1 MNGYHLKTMKQLLAV
16 VIGLGLCAAGCA
28 DPPAPAT
35 PTPVTPTVTETFTGQ
50 LLVLGSN
57 SHTFTV
63 SQIGGLQVTLSG
75 ITPPAAIGIAVGT
88 PSGASCLPIQSLTAV
103 ANPTA
108 QISGTATITGSF
120 CVSVYDVGGLV
131 EPVNYTVTVLHS

>member
-1 MNGYHLKTMKQLLAV
+1 MKMILAV
-16 VIGLGLCAAGCA
+16 LLGLSVLAAGCS
-28 DPPAPAT
+28 DPQAPAT
-35 PTPVTPTVTETFTGQ
+35 PTPATPTLTETFTGQ

-63 SQIGGLQVTLSG
+63 QQVGGLQVTING
-75 ITPPAAIGIAVGT
+75 VTPPAAVGIAVGT
-88 PSGASCLPIQSLTAV
+88 PSGATCLAIQSLTAV

-120 CVSVYDVGGLV
+120 CVRVYDVGNLV

>member
-1 MNGYHLKTMKQLLAV
+1 MKRILAV
-16 VIGLGLCAAGCA
+16 LLGLAVSAAGCS
-28 DPPAPAT
+28 DPVAPAT
-35 PTPVTPTVTETFTGQ
+35 PTPAPPTITETFTGQ

-63 SQIGGLQVTLSG
+63 QQIGGLQVTVNGL
-75 ITPPAAIGIAVGT
+75 TPPAAVGVAVGT
-88 PSGASCLPIQSLTAV
+88 PSGATCLAIQSLTAV

-120 CVSVYDVGGLV
+120 CVRVYDVGNLV

>member
-1 MNGYHLKTMKQLLAV
+1 LKTMKRVLTVLL
-16 VIGLGLCAAGCA
+16 GMSLFAAGCS
-28 DPPAPAT
+28 DPQAPAT
-35 PTPVTPTVTETFTGQ
+35 PTPVVPTLTETFTGQ

-63 SQIGGLQVTLSG
+63 QQIGGLTVT
-75 ITPPAAIGIAVGT
+75 INAVAPPAAVGIAVGT
-88 PSGASCLPIQSLTAV
+88 PSGATCLPVEGLTAV
-103 ANPTA
+103 ANPNA

-120 CVSVYDVGGLV
+120 CVRVYDVGNLV

>member
-1 MNGYHLKTMKQLLAV
+1 MKGFLAV
-16 VIGLGLCAAGCA
+16 VLGLSLCTVGCA

-63 SQIGGLQVTLSG
+63 TQIGGLQVTLNG
-75 ITPPAAIGIAVGT
+75 VTPPAAIGVAVGT
-88 PSGASCLPIQSLTAV
+88 PSGATCLPSQTLTAV
-103 ANPTA
+103 ADPTA

-120 CVSVYDVGGLV
+120 CVIVYDVGGLV
-131 EPVNYTVTVLHS
+131 EAVNYTLTVLHS

>member
-1 MNGYHLKTMKQLLAV
+1 MKRILAV
-16 VIGLGLCAAGCA
+16 LLGLSVCAAGCA
-28 DPPAPAT
+28 DPQAPAT
-35 PTPVTPTVTETFTGQ
+35 PTPVTPTLTETFTGQ

-63 SQIGGLQVTLSG
+63 QQIGGLRVTING
-75 ITPPAAIGIAVGT
+75 VTPPAAVGVAVGT
-88 PSGASCLPIQSLTAV
+88 PSGATCLAIQSLTAV

-120 CVSVYDVGGLV
+120 CVRVYDVGNLV

>member
-1 MNGYHLKTMKQLLAV
+1 MKRFLAV
-16 VIGLGLCAAGCA
+16 VLGLSVCAAGCS
-28 DPPAPAT
+28 DPPAPLT
-35 PTPVTPTVTETFTGQ
+35 PTPAPPTLTETFTGQ

-63 SQIGGLQVTLSG
+63 QQIGGLQVTING
-75 ITPPAAIGIAVGT
+75 ITPPAAIGVAVGT
-88 PSGASCLPIQSLTAV
+88 PSGATCLAIQNLTAV

-131 EPVNYTVTVLHS
+131 EPVNYTITVRHS

>member
-1 MNGYHLKTMKQLLAV
+1 MKWFLAV
-16 VIGLGLCAAGCA
+16 ALGVSLCAIGCA
-28 DPPAPAT
+28 DP
-35 PTPVTPTVTETFTGQ
+35 PTPVTPTPAPPTLTETFTGQ

-63 SQIGGLQVTLSG
+63 QQIGGLQVTITD
-75 ITPPAAIGIAVGT
+75 ITPSAAVGIAVGT
-88 PSGASCLPIQSLTAV
+88 PSGASCLPIQRLTAV

-120 CVSVYDVGGLV
+120 CVAVYDVGGLV